1 MRRCSHRIPH
11 VYINFTITGLA
22 IQVQHDTCM
31 SEASQQGLPPAPIL
45 LKKITV
51 QQKSALGKYLENA
64 GGIS

>member
-1 MRRCSHRIPH
+1 M
-11 VYINFTITGLA
+11 
-22 IQVQHDTCM
+22 QVQHDTCM

-51 QQKSALGKYLENA
+51 QQRSSLGKYLENA